1 METTVYKR
9 KIAFAERICPTVFF
23 LLVCFVVS
31 VHDMIPH
38 THHGKILSYV
48 VKSLG
53 ENVECYFNHHP
64 TERFKPFENVEIKHS
79 KWNKITTILYADM
92 DCHIHKN
99 LPSNSY
105 EEGKPYRS
113 YYMSATVGSIQ
124 LRAPPFV

>member
-1 METTVYKR
+1 METALYKK
-9 KIAFAERICPTVFF
+9 KIAFAERICPTVFS

-64 TERFKPFENVEIKHS
+64 TERFKPLENIETIHS
-79 KWNKITTILYADM
+79 EWNKITTILYD
-92 DCHIHKN
+92 DTNYHTREN
-99 LPSNSY
+99 LLSDSY
-105 EEGKPYRS
+105 TEGKPYKS
-113 YYMSATVGSIQ
+113 YYMSVTVGVVQ
-124 LRAPPFV
+124 LRAPPFM